1 MIGAILGLM
10 VLISGPSLVMTYIKL
25 RKRNLGPILD
35 ANGWAVNAKARINVP
50 FGTRLTAIAE
60 LPPGST
66 RDLVDPFEE
75 TRRPWKLYVT
85 LVVVALLGW
94 QWWAD
99 KLDAHL
105 PKQLRHSYRYPEKD
119 AGAKADPAKPETNSV
134 PKAASAP

>member
-1 MIGAILGLM
+1 MVGAIVGVM
-10 VLISGPSLVMTYIKL
+10 ALISGPSLIMTYIKL

-60 LPPGST
+60 LPPGSS

-75 TRRPWKLYVT
+75 TRRPWKLYLA

-105 PKQLRHSYRYPEKD
+105 PEPFRHSHHFPKKG
-119 AGAKADPAKPETNSV
+119 AGAKADPATSETNLV
-134 PKAASAP
+134 PKAAPAP